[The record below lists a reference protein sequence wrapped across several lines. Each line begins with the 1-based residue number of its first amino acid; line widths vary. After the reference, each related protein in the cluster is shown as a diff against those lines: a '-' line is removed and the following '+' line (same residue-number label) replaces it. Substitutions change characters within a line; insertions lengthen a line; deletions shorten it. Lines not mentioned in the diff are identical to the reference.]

1 MRGWDA
7 VLPQVVT
14 GAGDSR
20 DATHAQLCGMVR
32 GMEEAAEATRRRL
45 KQMEKALERQRVIV
59 NEVRASTSRFEDT
72 FTKTNSDLQ
81 YIQQQLEY
89 VVVSLEKERGTV
101 ADHTEQLR
109 LFAMESNRRDGRN
122 ADFSDDGT
130 SMLLWLA
137 TWLYR
142 PLVHFAKGCYTLLSP
157 LLNTLE
163 SLSLFNTDVLV
174 RRSESG
180 SRLRHSETNED
191 LLKRLQKGTLDPTSL
206 LKKN

>member
-1 MRGWDA
+1 MSGWDA
-7 VLPQVVT
+7 VVPLVVS
-14 GAGDSR
+14 GAGDAR
-20 DATHAQLCGMVR
+20 ETTHTQLCTMVR
-32 GMEEAAEATRRRL
+32 GMEETTEATKRRL
-45 KQMEKALERQRVIV
+45 KQIEKILERQRVVV
-59 NEVRASTSRFEDT
+59 NEVRASTSRFEDM

-89 VVVSLEKERGTV
+89 VVITLEKERGTI

-109 LFAMESNRRDGRN
+109 LFAMESNCRDGRN
-122 ADFSDDGT
+122 ADALDDGT

-157 LLNTLE
+157 LLNTLQ

-180 SRLRHSETNED
+180 ARLRHVETNED

-206 LKKN
+206 KKK